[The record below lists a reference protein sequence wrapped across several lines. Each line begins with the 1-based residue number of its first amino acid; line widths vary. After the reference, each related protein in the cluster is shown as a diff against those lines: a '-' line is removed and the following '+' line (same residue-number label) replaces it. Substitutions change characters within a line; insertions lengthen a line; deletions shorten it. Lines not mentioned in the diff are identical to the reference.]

1 MQLLH
6 RLAMSVCNLVDDPL
20 PVIVV
25 LVVMFLIFVFDW
37 TYMSVPKAS
46 DLPMLAR
53 YFVGSVIDLSSLLT
67 VAILTLPYLLFF
79 DRSHAKE
86 PDPSLPLVI
95 LVHGTNASPLEYL
108 AVQWY
113 LRVRRIPHYS
123 ASYKSWRSIHQS
135 VEEVATHVKAEMDLQ
150 EHQGLVFVGH
160 SQGGLIARMLSR
172 QFSEEGRGHDV
183 RLCVT
188 LNAPQQGARGA
199 TYRNAVTRGMG
210 KVPTQSYQDMDPG
223 SDFIQ
228 NYIDSVEDETFDTFE
243 TSGFIDFLGFREAE
257 TGHARY
263 RYRSFFGHNFCSVNP
278 WLWTQHLC
286 PLILSFSQNT

>member
-1 MQLLH
+1 
-6 RLAMSVCNLVDDPL
+6 MSVCNLVDDPL

-86 PDPSLPLVI
+86 PDHPSLPLVI

-123 ASYKSWRSIHQS
+123 ASLIPAIVSSNSVDTNSCQTTRSCVIPRLGTSALAAVKCSHQ
-135 VEEVATHVKAEMDLQ
+135 
-150 EHQGLVFVGH
+150 QGL
-160 SQGGLIARMLSR
+160 S
-172 QFSEEGRGHDV
+172 
-183 RLCVT
+183 
-188 LNAPQQGARGA
+188 PQTA
-199 TYRNAVTRGMG
+199 
-210 KVPTQSYQDMDPG
+210 
-223 SDFIQ
+223 
-228 NYIDSVEDETFDTFE
+228 FE
-243 TSGFIDFLGFREAE
+243 QYTKTCG
-257 TGHARY
+257 
-263 RYRSFFGHNFCSVNP
+263 
-278 WLWTQHLC
+278 
-286 PLILSFSQNT
+286 